1 MTEEIFITGIGVI
14 SSIGVGKDH
23 FHIGLREGRD
33 GISEINEFD
42 TNPFRA
48 KKGGM
53 VRGFDAREFIPI
65 SKIRK
70 LDRASR
76 MAIAASRLALDDAG
90 LAVTDTNCFETGIIL
105 GAGFCGLANSEAFH
119 RGQVMGSF
127 LEMNPMLFPN
137 TVPNA
142 ATGNVSIELGIKGV
156 NSTVVQ
162 SYCSAE
168 AAMIM
173 ACDMLAEGKAE
184 VILTGGVD
192 ELSEILF
199 RAYSALTL
207 LSHDHGNGEVS
218 RPYDVHRNG
227 IILGEGAAVVVLERG
242 KHVLRRGVE
251 PYGRILGYSIV
262 GETSPEFAVR
272 DIGRAVKL
280 ARGGTPR
287 ERTIDYIS
295 GAGNSS
301 KGVDEMEARAIKG
314 SFPSDAERPPV
325 SSIKSMM
332 GECLS
337 SGGMRMAANALI
349 LREGFIPPTIH
360 YHTPDPGCDLNY
372 VVNRAVER
380 KVRTVLH
387 NGISPGGTYASILLG
402 S

>member
-1 MTEEIFITGIGVI
+1 MTEEIFITGVGVV
-14 SSIGVGKDH
+14 SSIGIGTDQ
-23 FHIGLREGRD
+23 FHLGLREGRD
-33 GISEINEFD
+33 GISEITEFE
-42 TNPFRA
+42 TGPFRA

-53 VRGFDAREFIPI
+53 VRGFDAREFVPI
-65 SKIRK
+65 AKIRK
-70 LDRASR
+70 LDRASQ
-76 MAIAASRLALDDAG
+76 MAIAAARLALDDAS
-90 LAVTDTNCFETGIIL
+90 LTVTDTNCFGTGIIL
-105 GAGFCGLANSEAFH
+105 GSGFCGLANSEAFH
-119 RGQVMGSF
+119 RGQVMGGF

-168 AAMIM
+168 AAIIM

-184 VILTGGVD
+184 AILTGGVD

-199 RAYSALTL
+199 RAYSALNL
-207 LSHDHGNGEVS
+207 LSHDCGNGEMS

-227 IILGEGAAVVVLERG
+227 IILGEGAAIIVLERER
-242 KHVLRRGVE
+242 HAMARGVD

-262 GETSPEFAVR
+262 GETAPDSPWR
-272 DIGRAVKL
+272 DVERAIQLAGR
-280 ARGGTPR
+280 RIPTG
-287 ERTIDYIS
+287 RTIDYIS

-301 KGVDEMEARAIKG
+301 RQVDEMEARAIKG
-314 SFPSDAERPPV
+314 SFPSDANRLPV
-325 SSIKSMM
+325 SSIKSMT
-332 GECLS
+332 GECLC
-337 SGGMRMAANALI
+337 SGGMRMAANAII

-360 YHTPDPGCDLNY
+360 YQAPDPGCDLHY
-372 VVNRAVER
+372 VVNRPVKK

-387 NGISPGGTYASILLG
+387 NGISSGGTYASILLG